1 MYPTI
6 SQRGDVE
13 SEMEIQSRFEA
24 GTEIFVMSGCMTIL
38 DGAEPLRLRFKDAVK
53 EGHLH
58 FLFDL
63 RDLRF
68 IDSASIGEMIACLKQ
83 ASEQSGSVR
92 LLVSEGGTID
102 KVISLSGMHKVFTE

>member
-1 MYPTI
+1 
-6 SQRGDVE
+6 
-13 SEMEIQSRFEA
+13 MEIQSRFEA
-24 GTEIFVMSGCMTIL
+24 GLEIFVMSGCTTIG
-38 DGAEPLRLRFKDAVK
+38 DGAEPLRLRFRRSVDQ
-53 EGHLH
+53 GHLH

-102 KVISLSGMHKVFTE
+102 KVIWLSGMNQVFEVFYELDAAIQS

>member
-1 MYPTI
+1 
-6 SQRGDVE
+6 
-13 SEMEIQSRFEA
+13 MEIQSRFEA
-24 GTEIFVMSGCMTIL
+24 GMEIFVMSGCMTIL
-38 DGAEPLRLRFKDAVK
+38 DGAEPLRLRFKHSVD
-53 EGHLH
+53 EGRLH

-92 LLVSEGGTID
+92 LLLSEGGTID
-102 KVISLSGMHKVFTE
+102 KVIWLSGVNQLFEVFYDLDAAIRR

>member
-1 MYPTI
+1 
-6 SQRGDVE
+6 
-13 SEMEIQSRFEA
+13 MEIGSRNE
-24 GTEIFVMSGCMTIL
+24 GGLEIFVISGRMTVL
-38 DGAEPLRLRFKDAVK
+38 DGAEPLRLRFKRSAA

-63 RDLRF
+63 RELLF
-68 IDSASIGEMIACLKQ
+68 MDSASIGEMIACLKH

-102 KVISLSGMHKVFTE
+102 KVIRLSGMNRIFEVSYDDG